1 MSISLVR
8 LLLVVAILTSF
19 VKLGPSF
26 AQNPLP
32 TLADSWNGVHSY
44 VVFSPK
50 GTFTS
55 SFIQSIA
62 PRYDF
67 GWSIGGTF
75 RFDFEIGNPAFANSL
90 YTDGSQGPNTLSWY
104 QQNHPDWILYKC
116 DRVTPLQAYDYFA
129 VIPDFTNPA
138 YVDFKW
144 QTQMAQFGS
153 YPQEAVG
160 FDNAL
165 LSNDFVP
172 TPGSDYGHACGVY
185 NSSGQW
191 VQKFA
196 GRGSFAEVFDPQFTD
211 AYIAFLAEIRNR
223 LHALPNP
230 KLFVV
235 NTNPIIVSNDA
246 TRRARLIAAVDAVLV
261 EGGAYGPEWLGD
273 SRKLWLNNLKLSQ
286 EMDAAGKGVYGEMRG
301 VGTGEAAIDHTWIQ
315 FNLASYLLGKG
326 HHNGLRVRPVFE
338 ISTDTGIYWPTEFEN
353 AKGIGTPCAPMSQ
366 VAGVNGTEEGLY
378 LREYSNGAVAVNAS
392 LGTAYSTTL
401 PSGSY
406 TNLYGSGINP
416 NVNLQPSTGF
426 VYLKTGSVFGCGGSG
441 NAPPVLS
448 SVSATNITAFTATIS
463 WNTNEPADGQVEF
476 ASPCPST
483 GCTTPL
489 VSALTGLGINGRHQ
503 YLRARRTLIESN
515 QRMRKPS

>member
-1 MSISLVR
+1 
-8 LLLVVAILTSF
+8 
-19 VKLGPSF
+19 
-26 AQNPLP
+26 
-32 TLADSWNGVHSY
+32 
-44 VVFSPK
+44 
-50 GTFTS
+50 
-55 SFIQSIA
+55 
-62 PRYDF
+62 
-67 GWSIGGTF
+67 
-75 RFDFEIGNPAFANSL
+75 
-90 YTDGSQGPNTLSWY
+90 
-104 QQNHPDWILYKC
+104 
-116 DRVTPLQAYDYFA
+116 
-129 VIPDFTNPA
+129 
-138 YVDFKW
+138 
-144 QTQMAQFGS
+144 MAQFGS

-246 TRRARLIAAVDAVLV
+246 TRRARLIASVDAVLV

-301 VGTGEAAIDHTWIQ
+301 AGTGEAAIDHTWIQ

-326 HHNGLRVRPVFE
+326 HHNGLRVRPVTE
-338 ISTDTGIYWPTEFEN
+338 ISTDTGIYWPTEFEL
-353 AKGIGTPCAPMSQ
+353 AKNIGTPCGLMTQ
-366 VAGVNGTEEGLY
+366 VTGNAGSENALY
-378 LREYSNGAVAVNAS
+378 IREYTNGAAAVNAS
-392 LGTAYSTTL
+392 LTTAYSTTL

-406 TNLYGSGINP
+406 TNLYGFGINP
-416 NVNLQPSTGF
+416 NVTLQPSTGF
-426 VYLKTGSVFGCGGSG
+426 VYLKTSGFGCGGSTPPP
-441 NAPPVLS
+441 PPVGDTTSPVFLS
-448 SVSATNITAFTATIS
+448 LSLTNVTASTATAS
-463 WNTNEPADGQVEF
+463 WTTNEPADGQVEF

-489 VSALTGLGINGRHQ
+489 DSALTTGHTVNFTGLLASTT
-503 YLRARRTLIESN
+503 YTLRVRAKDASGNLAIGPYGSFTTTTASSGGGGGGGGSVSGASLWPANPTPANTSFADARAIEVGVKFKSDVDGSISAIRFYKGSLN
-515 QRMRKPS
+515 TGVHTVSLWTTGGSLLARSGLDG